1 MTNKLADKYFTKD
14 TLNVLVSLGKE
25 AEEGASTNLRK
36 VSSMAKYEE
45 INCSQD
51 HYHYYI
57 YVENR
62 DPKLPEIAIVTDS
75 TSDLSEEM
83 IRDLN
88 NLEIIPL
95 KVKLDGDNYY
105 RDGVDISKQE
115 FWRKIIEEGQLP
127 KTSQPSPAEFK
138 ALYERLFA
146 KGYKKIISI
155 HLSGK
160 LSGTQQAA
168 RVGRGMSSREDDI
181 IIVDSKTV
189 TFALGHLA
197 TEAAKMAQERKE
209 LPEIIKW
216 IEETKEAM
224 KVYFVV
230 KDLDYLQRGGRI
242 GKASAFIGGIFRV
255 KPVLKVENGEV
266 SVETKVLGEKGA
278 LLHMEKIIK
287 AAKTSII
294 LYTAWGGSQSGFTNA
309 DTLKSIAERFKKV
322 DYRGRVEIGAVI
334 GSHVGSVYGM
344 GIMDK
349 IR

>member
-1 MTNKLADKYFTKD
+1 
-14 TLNVLVSLGKE
+14 
-25 AEEGASTNLRK
+25 
-36 VSSMAKYEE
+36 
-45 INCSQD
+45 
-51 HYHYYI
+51 
-57 YVENR
+57 
-62 DPKLPEIAIVTDS
+62 
-75 TSDLSEEM
+75 
-83 IRDLN
+83 
-88 NLEIIPL
+88 
-95 KVKLDGDNYY
+95 
-105 RDGVDISKQE
+105 
-115 FWRKIIEEGQLP
+115 
-127 KTSQPSPAEFK
+127 
-138 ALYERLFA
+138 
-146 KGYKKIISI
+146 
-155 HLSGK
+155 
-160 LSGTQQAA
+160 
-168 RVGRGMSSREDDI
+168 
-181 IIVDSKTV
+181 
-189 TFALGHLA
+189 
-197 TEAAKMAQERKE
+197 MAQERKE